1 METEQEYTI
10 QTEFRGDHLWALV
23 GGEKLT
29 AAIAARYW
37 AEIASRCK
45 EHDCSKI
52 LIEKDFEI
60 PAGAQDLIEMADHLA
75 KVLPTSCIAFVD
87 RWNHEGVN
95 ELGKR
100 LARNHDVKMQTFTNI
115 RDAEKWLRAN

>member
-1 METEQEYTI
+1 MDTELAYTI

-29 AAIAARYW
+29 AAIAEQYW
-37 AEIASRCK
+37 DAIASLCQ
-45 EHDCSKI
+45 EHDCRKI
-52 LIEKDFEI
+52 LIEKDFKV
-60 PAGAQDLIEMADHLA
+60 PVGPQDLIQMADHLA

-87 RWNHEGVN
+87 RWNHDSVN

-100 LARNHDVKMQTFTNI
+100 LARNHDVKMQTFTNV
-115 RDAEKWLRAN
+115 REAEKWLRAN

>member
-1 METEQEYTI
+1 MDTEPGYTI
-10 QTEFRGDHLWALV
+10 QTEFREDHLWALV

-29 AAIAARYW
+29 AAIAEQYW
-37 AEIASRCK
+37 DAIASECRQHECG
-45 EHDCSKI
+45 KI
-52 LIEKDFEI
+52 LIEKDFRV
-60 PAGAQDLIEMADHLA
+60 PVGPQDLIQMADHLA

-87 RWNHEGVN
+87 RWNHDTVN

-100 LARNHDVKMQTFTNI
+100 LARNHDIKMQTFTNA